1 MVELKL
7 KTDLHLHT
15 ADDRYDGIAHTAY
28 ELISHAAKKDFKV
41 LSITNHDTYT
51 YTPELVSYALDHD
64 ILLIP
69 GIEKTIEGKHVLLLN
84 AFPATEKIKTF
95 GELRKAKNDGL
106 FVVAPHPFFRAHH
119 CLGNKL
125 IEHIELFDAV
135 EYSYFYTRWINFNR
149 KALAV
154 AREYRLPLI
163 GNSDCHVLNYMGVS
177 HSIITSPYKTESAIF
192 EAIREHRVKVVSR
205 PQPFHRLLSMFINMQ
220 IKLHMN
226 GKNGRVQ
233 PADNKPFKLP
243 LAG

>member
-1 MVELKL
+1 MIELKA
-7 KTDLHLHT
+7 DFHLHT
-15 ADDRYDGIAHTAY
+15 ADDRYDNIAHTSY
-28 ELISHAAKKDFKV
+28 ELISHAAQKGFKV

-51 YTPELVSYALDHD
+51 FNPELVSYALDHD

-84 AFPATEKIKTF
+84 AFPAAEKIKSF
-95 GELRKAKNDGL
+95 AELQAAKNDGL
-106 FVVAPHPFFRAHH
+106 FVVAPHPFFKAHH

-125 IEHIELFDAV
+125 IEHIDLFDAV

-149 KALAV
+149 KARAV

-163 GNSDCHVLNYMGVS
+163 GNSDCHVLSYMGLS
-177 HSIITSPYKTESAIF
+177 HSVITAYHKTENAVF
-192 EAIREHRVKVVSR
+192 DAIREHRVKVVSH
-205 PQPFHRLLSMFINMQ
+205 PQPFHKLLSMFINMQ
-220 IKLHMN
+220 IMLHMN
-226 GKNGRVQ
+226 GKDGRME